1 MKWLSWDRNLKTR
14 LIGETLFNT
23 LFWMYFPFMAIYYSD
38 AFGKTIGGMLMAI
51 VPLMGMIGNLFGGY
65 LADRLGRRPVML
77 LGTIIQVVMFA
88 IFALSNSHWI
98 NYLSYIG
105 IGIGGSIYRPASSAM
120 IADLVL
126 EKDRRIVFATFVTA
140 NNIGAVFGPVLGA
153 IFFFHYR
160 SQLLW
165 TCTIVTLIYFIV
177 IYFII
182 RETLP
187 EASKNDGNKNSLSR
201 IFKEQWNNYIKI
213 FSDKIFTFYIFA
225 GILIMIAFMQLDL
238 YLALYV
244 KEFVPTQSLFL
255 WNNGSFSL
263 SNTEIFGWMMGLNGI
278 LFVLCSLPV
287 AKCFENWSDRNILI
301 ISNVLFGTGMFLIG
315 LTTNIWLLFGFMT
328 ILTLGELIRSPV
340 VHSFVSKYA
349 PKNSRGQYMA
359 ASNLQFTIG
368 RCIAPIMIV
377 FSTWLSPIVVFGII
391 LLCSLVSAV
400 FYVKVFRMISNKNL
414 HNT

>member
-105 IGIGGSIYRPASSAM
+105 IGIGGSIYSPASSAM

-187 EASKNDGNKNSLSR
+187 EASKNVGNKNSLSR

-255 WNNGSFSL
+255 WNNDSFSL

-287 AKCFENWSDRNILI
+287 AKCFENWSNRNILI

-328 ILTLGELIRSPV
+328 ILTLGELLRSPV

-400 FYVKVFRMISNKNL
+400 FYVKVFRMISNKNM